1 MKLLITGATGY
12 IGQRLSLL
20 AAANGYEVI
29 CATRQPCT
37 ATYTW
42 LQYDLLAPPPEF
54 PAGVQVII
62 HLAADTSTGTHTNSD
77 SEVDAAKALINRA
90 EQAGARFIFI
100 SSQTAGAMAFSDY
113 GRTKWR
119 IEQEVLAA
127 GGVVLRP
134 GQVYGGPERGL
145 FGLLTGLVRR
155 MPFIPQFI
163 PAPGVQPIHV
173 DDLAASILTIVERK
187 DICFETFKLGA
198 VQPISFGS
206 FLLLIAAHRVRAIR
220 LPIPVP
226 VALLKLIAA
235 VLGLSLSSKVGLQ
248 RVLSLVNLPRMDS
261 EKSLKKLGIELRP
274 LAYGMHRSGRGQRR
288 QRLQEGAILLGYLL
302 KSPPRISLVI
312 RYAKALERVG
322 DASALINSHLLSRWP
337 ILMALLD
344 NRSVLKEPRGQELSW
359 RLQVA
364 LGIAEASPQGAQAF
378 LGTLQRRNP
387 VIIIIA
393 LGLASTKEF
402 AWRISALLLRPVA
415 RQLFLGSGAKRE
427 A

>member
-12 IGQRLSLL
+12 IGQRLSVL

-29 CATRQPCT
+29 CATRQPCS
-37 ATYTW
+37 ATYIW
-42 LQYDLLAPPPEF
+42 LAYDLLGTPPEC

-62 HLAADTSTGTHTNSD
+62 HLAADTSTGTHTNLD
-77 SEVDAAKALINRA
+77 YEVTAAKALINRA
-90 EQAGARFIFI
+90 QQACARFIFI
-100 SSQTAGAMAFSDY
+100 SSQTAGAMATSDY

-127 GGVVLRP
+127 GGVVVRP

-155 MPFIPQFI
+155 IPLIPQFI
-163 PAPGVQPIHV
+163 PAPSVQPIHV
-173 DDLAASILTIVERK
+173 DDLAASILTIVERE
-187 DICFETFKLGA
+187 DIGSEIFKLGA
-198 VQPISFGS
+198 IQSISFKG
-206 FLLLIAAHRVRAIR
+206 FLLSIATHRVRAVR
-220 LPIPVP
+220 LPVP
-226 VALLKLIAA
+226 VPVVLLKLIAA
-235 VLGLSLSSKVGLQ
+235 VLGRSLSTKLGLQ
-248 RVLSLVNLPRMDS
+248 RILSLINLPRMDS
-261 EKSLKKLGIELRP
+261 EESLKKLGLKLRP

-312 RYAKALERVG
+312 RYARALESAG
-322 DASALINSHLLSRWP
+322 DTSALISSNFLSRWP

-344 NRSVLKEPRGQELSW
+344 NQSVFKEPRGRKLSW

-378 LGTLQRRNP
+378 LGTLQQRHP
-387 VIIIIA
+387 AVILVA
-393 LGLASTKEF
+393 LGFASTKEF
-402 AWRISALLLRPVA
+402 VWRVSALIFRPLA